1 MRRQFRWFLG
11 GILVVGLVT
20 LQPRVTAIAQSVTP
34 IGSYRCTGSQQGQTY
49 ELPLMVSAFGDAFR
63 FAWGDPPTLFGLGL
77 LHQGVIAVALVRPS
91 TGAVGVALYR
101 FRSGELSGVWSRGDG
116 SIDTET
122 CVAPKGSDA

>member
-34 IGSYRCTGSQQGQTY
+34 IGSYRCTGTQQGQTY
-49 ELPLMVSAFGDAFR
+49 ELPLVVSAFGDVFR
-63 FAWGDPPTLFGLGL
+63 FAWGDPPTILGLGL

-101 FRSGELSGVWSRGDG
+101 FQSGELWGVWSRGDG
-116 SIDTET
+116 SIDTEI
-122 CVAPKGSDA
+122 CVVPKGSDA